1 MTAPALQIAERPTW
15 DRTKL
20 RELVSRDQPIHVLH
34 GAGFEILAAT
44 LLLNLLGL
52 ALPISILHIYD
63 RVIPNNSRDTLV
75 LLVLG
80 IGAVLIIDAILRL
93 ARAHMNGWAA
103 ARFEH
108 SLSCCMMEQFLSAD
122 LASYEKIAPG
132 AHMERMAAID
142 VLRDFYS
149 GQLALVL
156 IDLPFA
162 LLFLGLIGYLAGSL
176 VLVPLIILVVLALA
190 AGLAGRRLKAA
201 LKKRDTVSERRYSFI
216 VECLTGVHTLK
227 ALAMEAQMARRYE
240 RLHEASSRAEHDVIQ
255 LNGRAQS
262 IGAFASNL
270 TPAAV
275 VGFGS
280 LFVMDGSLTIGGLTA
295 CTMLAGRSLQPLL
308 RAMGIWSQFQNVQV
322 AKDRIVAVLDM
333 KTEGTADLPKLP
345 FITGGVYFYGV
356 HYSHENYDSPLLTG
370 VTLRIEPGT
379 TVAIRGA
386 DGSGKSTV
394 LGLILGVLHPTCGR
408 IMIDNHLASAYDPV
422 SVREQIAYVPQ
433 HGVLYRGSI
442 LDNLAN
448 FSGAEAIDRAL
459 EVATAVGL
467 DKLIARL
474 PKGYQTE
481 VGDSNVETLP
491 AGTVQRIAIAR
502 ALASNAPI
510 ILFDEADSFLDSEG
524 SDLICRELKKRKGI
538 STIVIVSHRSSLLR
552 LADQVYNIEAGN
564 LRQLALPAPRR
575 IVSPANVT
583 S

>member
-1 MTAPALQIAERPTW
+1 M
-15 DRTKL
+15 
-20 RELVSRDQPIHVLH
+20 
-34 GAGFEILAAT
+34 
-44 LLLNLLGL
+44 
-52 ALPISILHIYD
+52 
-63 RVIPNNSRDTLV
+63 

-80 IGAVLIIDAILRL
+80 VGAVLIIDSILRL
-93 ARAHMNGWAA
+93 ARAHLNGWAA

-108 SLSCCMMEQFLSAD
+108 GLSCCMMEQFLSAD

-162 LLFLGLIGYLAGSL
+162 LLFLALIGYLAGPL
-176 VLVPLIILVVLALA
+176 VLVPLIILVVFALA

-201 LKKRDTVSERRYSFI
+201 LKKRDTVGERRYSFI

-255 LNGRAQS
+255 LNGRAQT

-275 VGFGS
+275 VGLGS
-280 LFVMDGSLTIGGLTA
+280 LIVMNGSLTIGGLTA
-295 CTMLAGRSLQPLL
+295 CTMLAGRSLQPML

-322 AKDRIVAVLDM
+322 AKDRCVAVLDM
-333 KTEGTADLPKLP
+333 KTERSAYLPKLP
-345 FITGGVYFYGV
+345 FIAGGIYFYGV
-356 HYSHENYDSPLLTG
+356 HYSHENSDNLLLTG

-379 TVAIRGA
+379 TVVIRGA

-394 LGLILGVLHPTCGR
+394 LELILGVLRPTSGR

-422 SVREQIAYVPQ
+422 SVRKQIAYVPQ

-442 LDNLAN
+442 LDNLTN
-448 FSGAEAIDRAL
+448 FGGPRSNDRAL
-459 EVATAVGL
+459 EIATAVGL

-474 PKGYQTE
+474 PNGYQTE
-481 VGDSNVETLP
+481 VGNSNVERLP

-502 ALASNAPI
+502 ALVSDAPI
-510 ILFDEADSFLDSEG
+510 ILFDEADSFLDLEG
-524 SDLICRELKKRKGI
+524 SDLISRELIRRKGI
-538 STIVIVSHRSSLLR
+538 STIVIVSHNTSLLG
-552 LADQVYNIEAGN
+552 LADLVFDLEAGK

-575 IVSPANVT
+575 IVGPAKMA